1 MNSEE
6 IRQSTILIVDDRIE
20 NLDVLFICLEEFGF
34 RLMVAR
40 SANEMLDR
48 LERAVPDM
56 ILLDVHMPEIDG
68 FTACSILKKNVKWCE
83 IPIIFITALSDTI
96 DKVKGFELGA
106 VDYITKPFQQEEV
119 LARIKTHLTIERLKK
134 ELLTKNTELKEA
146 LDKIKVISGLLP
158 ICSVCKKI
166 RDDKGYWSQIESYI
180 AAHSD
185 TQFSHGFCPECY
197 KKQIEELD
205 NMKWE

>member
-6 IRQSTILIVDDRIE
+6 IKQSTILIVDDRIE
-20 NLDVLFICLEEFGF
+20 NLDVLFTCLEEIGF

-40 SANEMLDR
+40 SAREMFDR
-48 LERAVPDM
+48 LGRAVPDM
-56 ILLDVHMPEIDG
+56 ILLDVHMPETDG
-68 FTACSILKKNVKWCE
+68 FTACSILKKNVEWCA
-83 IPIIFITALSDTI
+83 IPLIFITALSDTI

-134 ELLTKNTELKEA
+134 ELLTKNNELKEA

-158 ICSVCKKI
+158 ICAVCKKI
-166 RDDKGYWSQIESYI
+166 RDDKGYWNQIESYI
-180 AAHSD
+180 STHSD

-197 KKQIEELD
+197 KKQMEEVEKI
-205 NMKWE
+205 KWE